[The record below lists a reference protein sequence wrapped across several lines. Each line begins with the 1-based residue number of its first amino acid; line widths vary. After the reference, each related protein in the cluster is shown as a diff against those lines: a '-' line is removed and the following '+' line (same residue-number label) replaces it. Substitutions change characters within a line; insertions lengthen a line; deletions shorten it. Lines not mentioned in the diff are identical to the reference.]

1 MPCMQLS
8 NTVMFVYVCIL
19 CWLTFLL
26 NQMVRK
32 KLIENPILSQ
42 STFIINIHVSW
53 FHFRVK
59 YEKRGKWIF
68 VQNEK
73 HIWIIIKL
81 ELLKKAKLPI
91 FLLSNSV
98 KICNIIT
105 DAILSIFRKPP
116 VSCLNLN
123 LISNEHMTYFIYQ

>member
-42 STFIINIHVSW
+42 STFIINIHVLW

-73 HIWIIIKL
+73 DIWIIIKL